1 MSSSVKPSP
10 WSTGEILRSANL
22 TSFTYQELGA
32 ATMDFAPENMLGEGG
47 FGMVFIGYVDL
58 TTFAPASSDTGVPIA
73 VKKLN
78 QGAHQGHKEWLVST
92 RYQLIAIESISSILH
107 VNKFSGGSI

>member
-1 MSSSVKPSP
+1 MSSSVSP
-10 WSTGEILRSANL
+10 WSTGEILRSPNL
-22 TSFTYQELGA
+22 TSFTYKELGA

-47 FGMVFIGYVDL
+47 FGKVFKGYVDL

-92 RYQLIAIESISSILH
+92 RYQLIANTESISSIACQ
-107 VNKFSGGSI
+107 